1 MITGSCLCGGVKF
14 KINAELEPIQV
25 CHCSQCRKAQGGP
38 FATNTPV
45 LTANFDLM
53 GGADLLSEY
62 ESSPGKKR
70 VFCSVCG
77 SPIYS
82 YRASLAGV
90 IRIRAGLLDEP
101 LPARPAVHFYMAS
114 KSSWWAIQ
122 DSLPQYPAGLV
133 IPQSNH

>member
-1 MITGSCLCGGVKF
+1 MITGSCLCGGVTF
-14 KINAELEPIQV
+14 QINAELEPIQV
-25 CHCSQCRKAQGGP
+25 CHCRQCRKAQGGP

-45 LTANFDLM
+45 STANFELM
-53 GGADLLSEY
+53 SGADLLSDY

-82 YRASLAGV
+82 HRESLPGV

-101 LPARPAVHFYMAS
+101 LTIRPAMHFYMTS
-114 KSSWWAIQ
+114 KSSWWTIH

-133 IPQSNH
+133 IPKPDH